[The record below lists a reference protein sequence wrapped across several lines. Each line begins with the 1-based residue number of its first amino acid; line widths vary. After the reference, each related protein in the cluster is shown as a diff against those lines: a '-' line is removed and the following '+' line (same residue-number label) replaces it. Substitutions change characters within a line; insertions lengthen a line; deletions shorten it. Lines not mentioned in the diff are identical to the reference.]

1 MAKDKNFESD
11 LEKGRKALQRGKTKK
26 ARKAVHQATLADVP
40 EAFFIAGMSYLAE
53 EDYMLA
59 EGLIRIAESK
69 GFAEATNAIEMVK
82 ILSIAQFADNR
93 QALKVQAEA
102 ESLLSDQRVM
112 EGSTPLRPNWWVNW
126 YPKSDTKAEA
136 LLAVEAYLIELHWQ
150 IDHAAIAIAKNHNLS
165 HWNDLCLKYGGELKV
180 AHLMRSDQSL
190 AQRALGSRGVNRY
203 LEMVIPHQ
211 ELAEAYRRE
220 LPDTNP
226 LKFIATTLPDFVDL
240 FFDINPAAAPRIMT
254 LIPYLMMP
262 NALSLS
268 DLLEEDAKHYF
279 SSLIPASDDSD
290 TNKRVKMVPKGVTAR
305 RKIAESKLL
314 DLEGF
319 ERVGNYFDFCPQMF
333 PTETHVHFNGEWPR
347 RGWKIDSEG
356 TRESGCTPYFINGQ
370 WKCLKIKMPPIA
382 IKKVAAPPRAS
393 GSSQEQTTGPRRRV
407 AKKAHSGT
415 GTKPKR
421 QDELRTKNLLIELSN
436 QGKLPFKLPAEPWS
450 DVEYKIGPVL
460 ALISCTSTGI
470 SFRFDLGRYED
481 TQFASAICEE
491 MSGRIPAPGPTLSY
505 SLQPQPQITL
515 KVEVAIPE
523 GQGERIVEF
532 ALAQTADL
540 AIDLFRVGIASEY
553 LLDPTQDQIIKFG
566 LMPNS
571 PKYSGTSAS
580 RHWADEIAG
589 TKILFNL

>member
-1 MAKDKNFESD
+1 MTNDKNFESD

-26 ARKAVHQATLADVP
+26 ARKAVYQATLADVP

-59 EGLIRIAESK
+59 EGLIRMAESK
-69 GFAEATNAIEMVK
+69 GFAGATNAIEMVK
-82 ILSIAQFADNR
+82 VLSMAQYADNH

-112 EGSTPLRPNWWVNW
+112 EGSTPLRPDWWVNW
-126 YPKSDTKAEA
+126 YPKSDTKAES
-136 LLAVEAYLIELHWQ
+136 LLAVETYLNELHWQ
-150 IDHAAIAIAKNHNLS
+150 IDHASIAIAKNHNLS

-220 LPDTNP
+220 LPDTAP

-268 DLLEEDAKHYF
+268 DLLLQDAEGYYSKTPP
-279 SSLIPASDDSD
+279 SNVDSQGPTGAQPVAPA
-290 TNKRVKMVPKGVTAR
+290 VQAR
-305 RKIAESKLL
+305 IKIMNSKLL

-319 ERVGNYFDFCPQMF
+319 ERVGGYFDFCPQMF
-333 PTETHVHFNGEWPR
+333 PTEPHEHFKGGWPL
-347 RGWKIDSEG
+347 RGWKINDQG
-356 TRESGCTPYFINGQ
+356 FRESGCSPYFVNGQ
-370 WKCLKIKMPPIA
+370 WKCLKIKEPSRP
-382 IKKVAAPPRAS
+382 KKVSTVAS
-393 GSSQEQTTGPRRRV
+393 DQASSLAKSSSIPVKRV
-407 AKKAHSGT
+407 AKKAQPSRRVDSEPNGDSRA
-415 GTKPKR
+415 KA
-421 QDELRTKNLLIELSN
+421 LLIELSN
-436 QGKLPFKLPAEPWS
+436 QGKLPFKLPAEPWL
-450 DVEYKIGPVL
+450 DVEYNIGPVL

-470 SFRFDLGRYED
+470 SFRFDLGRYDD
-481 TQFASAICEE
+481 TQFASAICEV